1 MICALVKNSCN
12 PLYLRQFYIDRPYRR
27 MHYGEQA
34 FRELFSYLN
43 VDTIDIEVLTWNERG
58 MSF

>member
-1 MICALVKNSCN
+1 
-12 PLYLRQFYIDRPYRR
+12 

-58 MSF
+58 MGFWKKLNFKERSVYMRYN